1 MITYNFNNETG
12 MLETTFEG
20 KITVVELIDYI
31 ESVRDDNTLPKK
43 LKIFSDGSN
52 GRFATKVNPKEL
64 KRFLDINKVTLKQKD
79 FIYDAYVVSGSVEMA
94 LGMLYKNLIKIKN
107 YKFNIFST
115 KEAALNWLNEV

>member
-1 MITYNFNNETG
+1 MITYKFNNTTG
-12 MLETTFEG
+12 ILETTFEG

-52 GRFATKVNPKEL
+52 GKFATKVNPKEL
-64 KRFLDINKVTLKQKD
+64 KQFLDINKVTLKQKD
-79 FIYDAYVVSGSVEMA
+79 YIYDAYVVSGSVEMA
-94 LGMLYKNLIKIKN
+94 LGMLYKNLIRIKN

-115 KEAALNWLNEV
+115 KEAALDWLNKF